1 MIKKGLKYNEL
12 KERILNS
19 SNIIHPELYFKIQ
32 NSKNQL
38 NKENV

>member
-19 SNIIHPELYFKIQ
+19 SNTIHPELYFKIQ
-32 NSKNQL
+32 SQNQL